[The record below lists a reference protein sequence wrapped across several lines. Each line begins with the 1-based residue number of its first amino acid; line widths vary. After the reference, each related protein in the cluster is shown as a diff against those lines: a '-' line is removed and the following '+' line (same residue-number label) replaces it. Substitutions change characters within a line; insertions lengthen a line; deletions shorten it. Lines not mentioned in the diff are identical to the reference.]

1 MSFLKVLCF
10 TGGASYCYDV
20 TCHTLVLWNFHLL
33 SSLITN
39 YLANSC
45 TVLSQEISN
54 PLGKTNIIPTVRNF
68 NEKAQEVWRVR
79 WRLNVVQKS
88 CNQRSALHHPDHL
101 LWEGQ
106 QGRDWRVVWPLR
118 RLLSLFHQPLKP
130 GQLANPCPRREI
142 EALTSARP
150 PRPDRPWECP
160 CLESRGEESCQIYFP
175 KSEDKVKMFD
185 FRW

>member
-45 TVLSQEISN
+45 TVLFQEISN

-68 NEKAQEVWRVR
+68 NEKAQEIWRVR

-88 CNQRSALHHPDHL
+88 CDQRSALHHPDHL

-106 QGRDWRVVWPLR
+106 QGRDWRVDCLSWPMT
-118 RLLSLFHQPLKP
+118 RLHLFQWPIRSSR
-130 GQLANPCPRREI
+130 QLAIPCPRRE
-142 EALTSARP
+142 T
-150 PRPDRPWECP
+150 
-160 CLESRGEESCQIYFP
+160 
-175 KSEDKVKMFD
+175 EDPT
-185 FRW
+185 